1 MLNKSRLCLGL
12 TAMLSAGCA
21 SVSAGGLAA
30 PASKDALCQQAS
42 EWGGGKTTATA
53 TQIAPTVTEGDEG
66 RAYHFDLGGK
76 GGLKALDASCGW
88 GSYAEC
94 TFTAH
99 QPDGG
104 TYQFSDLSSFGL
116 WDANGQLYL
125 LYRIVSPKDEAA
137 ARKRRVVKPGH
148 PPVEVC
154 NQIGDYANLM

>member
-1 MLNKSRLCLGL
+1 MNKSRLCLGL
-12 TAMLSAGCA
+12 TAMFTAGCV
-21 SVSAGGLAA
+21 SVSAGGVAA
-30 PASKDALCQQAS
+30 PTSKDALCQQAS
-42 EWGGGKTTATA
+42 AWGGGTPTA
-53 TQIAPTVTEGDEG
+53 TQITPTVTEGDDG
-66 RAYHFDLGGK
+66 RSYHFDLGGK

-94 TFTAH
+94 SFTAH
-99 QPDGG
+99 QRDGG

-137 ARKRRVVKPGH
+137 ARKRRVVQPGH

-154 NQIGDYANLM
+154 NQIGDYSNLM